1 MEFGFEPVC
10 DQLRAGASYLDMST
24 CRDSS
29 NLLEAGRRPVRSK
42 FHYAILVA
50 DKFEAGSKLVADRF
64 EPASNLSATS
74 FEPASNQLGL
84 AFTENS
90 TVNIV
95 LRVSI
100 AHPCR
105 RQFCPSVRPSVT
117 RRYLLKRHSR
127 SSVNQ
132 RCKYC
137 RNSSFPTL
145 NHLMGCT
152 MRAPKYRWIRKIGDQ
167 RQSLMIAQLQQQAA
181 ALTHSLT
188 RAYVYKLCELSQMC
202 FCHTDILLCTDLCA
216 RSHSAYVT
224 AQAYCVAC

>member
-50 DKFEAGSKLVADRF
+50 DKFE
-64 EPASNLSATS
+64 
-74 FEPASNQLGL
+74 PASNQLGL

-117 RRYLLKRHSR
+117 RRYSLKRHSR